1 MSLKKFA
8 KNDVVIN
15 TMKAYP
21 SCEFFVYESRI
32 FYNNTPIQSGAFSAA
47 VRNVPAGH
55 LSLYEYNTDR
65 AKDVN
70 PFIFPF
76 ITASGDRYAFNT
88 ISTTGSEEL
97 YTSGEVLTSSYPMSA
112 SITREYM
119 ATAGE
124 TTWTYHTIHGLPT
137 TYRTRTPR
145 HRHYYAL
152 KNTLEYNGIRNANYR
167 VLGPYN
173 PVSGY
178 AWNKDDQSIN
188 LISIPSIFF
197 GSQVKP
203 GSISLKWYYT
213 GSLIGELQ
221 DIKQDGTLIQ
231 VGPAGSAGS
240 GSIAGV
246 ALYDQGFLLLTGSWD
261 LKNVTLPLLS
271 GSTSTSDRKAPSWL
285 FYGAGAN
292 DKVTVATTTAA
303 GPGLASASFGMSF
316 KGTSETQV
324 MTMFARARRG
334 EANYSNNP
342 SFLNFGQEQLELT
355 SSRIYEENSSRT
367 LYNSVSSSYEGY
379 SAPFKRQLYISKVAI
394 YDDKKNFIG
403 VATLANPVL
412 KEDDQEFTLKLR
424 LDI

>member
-1 MSLKKFA
+1 MR
-8 KNDVVIN
+8 VV
-15 TMKAYP
+15 
-21 SCEFFVYESRI
+21 
-32 FYNNTPIQSGAFSAA
+32 
-47 VRNVPAGH
+47 
-55 LSLYEYNTDR
+55 YEYNTDR
-65 AKDVN
+65 ASGTN
-70 PFIFPF
+70 PFIYPF
-76 ITASGDRYAFNT
+76 ITASAGRYAFNT
-88 ISTTGSEEL
+88 ISTTRAEDMYTPGEL
-97 YTSGEVLTSSYPMSA
+97 LSSSYPMSA

-119 ATAGE
+119 AVAGATTSVSHTSPTGSYTTTA
-124 TTWTYHTIHGLPT
+124 PT
-137 TYRTRTPR
+137 

-152 KNTLEYNGIRNANYR
+152 KNVLEYNGIRNANYR

-178 AWNKDDQSIN
+178 AWNKDNQSIN
-188 LISIPSIFF
+188 LISVPSIFF
-197 GSQVKP
+197 
-203 GSISLKWYYT
+203 
-213 GSLIGELQ
+213 IGELQ

-231 VGPAGSAGS
+231 VGPVGSPGS

-271 GSTSTSDRKAPSWL
+271 GSTSASDRKAPSWL

-292 DKVTVATTTAA
+292 DDVTAATTAA
-303 GPGLASASFGMSF
+303 AGSGLASASFGMLF

-342 SFLNFGQEQLELT
+342 SFLSFGQDQLELT
-355 SSRIYEENSSRT
+355 SSRVYEENSART
-367 LYNSVSSSYEGY
+367 LYNTVSSSYEGY
-379 SAPFKRQLYISKVAI
+379 TAPFKRQLYISKVAI

-412 KEDDQEFTLKLR
+412 KEDDQEFTFKLR